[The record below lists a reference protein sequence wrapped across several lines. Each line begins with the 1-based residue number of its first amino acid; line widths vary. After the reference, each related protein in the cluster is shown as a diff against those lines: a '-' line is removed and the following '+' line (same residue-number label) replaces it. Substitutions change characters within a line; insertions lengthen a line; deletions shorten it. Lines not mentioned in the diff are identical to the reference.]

1 MRSRWRSR
9 VSTFGEVQCHDPF
22 GDRDWQRL
30 ATIAT
35 LCCELNMRLLVV
47 INELTLC
54 YILLRFCDGSGEETG
69 MASLAWMLSTEC
81 SAASCGVYY
90 RAFNLAFDD

>member
-1 MRSRWRSR
+1 MTRLAIVTGR
-9 VSTFGEVQCHDPF
+9 G
-22 GDRDWQRL
+22 WQRL
-30 ATIAT
+30 LRFA

-69 MASLAWMLSTEC
+69 MASLAWMLNAGC
-81 SAASCGVYY
+81 SAASCGV
-90 RAFNLAFDD
+90 LQSIL